1 MYLFALT
8 LLIAFRN
15 GSESDNANGA
25 ANDDDHDSK
34 LESWSPTL
42 TTAKTTPT
50 TTMMMFTSDLVS
62 VAMFAWQFGH
72 TVVTESGPKR
82 ILIEN
87 IVDTFIE
94 TKVFAAFGCWTPVP
108 VGPK

>member
-1 MYLFALT
+1 MAVKVT
-8 LLIAFRN
+8 TPMAMPMTTTMTP
-15 GSESDNANGA
+15 
-25 ANDDDHDSK
+25 
-34 LESWSPTL
+34 SWSPTL

-94 TKVFAAFGCWTPVP
+94 TKVFAAFGCWSLVP

>member
-1 MYLFALT
+1 MAVKVT
-8 LLIAFRN
+8 M
-15 GSESDNANGA
+15 SMM
-25 ANDDDHDSK
+25 K
-34 LESWSPTL
+34 TM
-42 TTAKTTPT
+42 TKTTPT
-50 TTMMMFTSDLVS
+50 TTTMFTSDLVS

-94 TKVFAAFGCWTPVP
+94 TKVFAAFGCWSLVP

>member
-1 MYLFALT
+1 MAVKVT
-8 LLIAFRN
+8 M
-15 GSESDNANGA
+15 SMM
-25 ANDDDHDSK
+25 K
-34 LESWSPTL
+34 TM
-42 TTAKTTPT
+42 TKTTPT
-50 TTMMMFTSDLVS
+50 TTTMFTSDLVS
-62 VAMFAWQFGH
+62 VAMLAWQFGH

-94 TKVFAAFGCWTPVP
+94 TKVFGCWTPVP

>member
-1 MYLFALT
+1 MAVKVRMSMT
-8 LLIAFRN
+8 
-15 GSESDNANGA
+15 
-25 ANDDDHDSK
+25 K
-34 LESWSPTL
+34 TM
-42 TTAKTTPT
+42 TKTTPT
-50 TTMMMFTSDLVS
+50 TTTMFTSDLVS

-87 IVDTFIE
+87 IVDTFFE

>member
-1 MYLFALT
+1 MAVKVT
-8 LLIAFRN
+8 M
-15 GSESDNANGA
+15 SMM
-25 ANDDDHDSK
+25 K
-34 LESWSPTL
+34 TM
-42 TTAKTTPT
+42 TKTTPT
-50 TTMMMFTSDLVS
+50 TTTMFTSDLVS

-87 IVDTFIE
+87 IVDTFFE
-94 TKVFAAFGCWTPVP
+94 TKVFAAFGCWTLVLVP